1 MNYNNAPPPPR
12 ANNPY
17 NNYQPGNFNGNP
29 GLYVPPNQPNQGYPV
44 NQPYIPNQGF
54 IPGNN
59 PGFIMGAGLM
69 CPCCRRETNNFPKK
83 VAGGVTWIWC
93 FGLFIFTGI
102 CCCIPFCVDSC
113 QDTELVCVACQTVK
127 GRIEANCCW
136 LLSDDNSNDENIF
149 NHKFWNQYW
158 SKKNQCFKSLFF
170 MCLAYLLINPV
181 YVCKNFL
188 IFMHTLRK
196 SSIILFSTIYILF
209 HY

>member
-136 LLSDDNSNDENIF
+136 LMIILMMKIYLTINSEINIDPKKINVL
-149 NHKFWNQYW
+149 NHSF
-158 SKKNQCFKSLFF
+158 SC
-170 MCLAYLLINPV
+170 ALLI
-181 YVCKNFL
+181 CW
-188 IFMHTLRK
+188 
-196 SSIILFSTIYILF
+196 
-209 HY
+209 

>member
-1 MNYNNAPPPPR
+1 MNDPTIDINDNSNKIFKYNLNCMQGTANYQNVGNNGQMNYNNAPPPPR

-127 GRIEANCCW
+127 GRIEANCC
-136 LLSDDNSNDENIF
+136 
-149 NHKFWNQYW
+149 
-158 SKKNQCFKSLFF
+158 
-170 MCLAYLLINPV
+170 
-181 YVCKNFL
+181 
-188 IFMHTLRK
+188 
-196 SSIILFSTIYILF
+196 
-209 HY
+209 